1 MPHLAAQVPAAKAPL
16 VVREIETPQ
25 PGPNELLVKNQIIAI
40 QPIDAKIAKVAMLP
54 LPYPTVL
61 GSSFAGTVEKV
72 GADVKDFKVGD
83 KVVGMKTAGASDS
96 KYSAFQEYSISSEVT
111 TTKVD
116 DDETMDLAVRL
127 VGNLPTI
134 PAIFNY
140 TLKLERPVP
149 GQEPKS
155 QGKRILIYGG
165 TSSIGSM
172 TVQYLTQ
179 AGYEVITTT
188 SPKHKDFVSQLG
200 ASNIIDHSQEPE
212 ALTKDLIAAG
222 PYDIVLD
229 TISTGATVK
238 LLADVVAAQGGDSV
252 YALQPPFGPETL
264 PTGVTR
270 KFEGWSLLL
279 GKEEN
284 VELLK
289 WIFGTYFPTALATKS
304 LISVSAR
311 KVPGGLGGINDAL
324 GLLFP
329 KGVSG
334 EKVVVDLRD

>member
-16 VVREIETPQ
+16 EVREIETPQ
-25 PGPNELLVKNQIIAI
+25 PGPNEILVKNQIIAI

-54 LPYPTVL
+54 LPYPAVL

-72 GADVKDFKVGD
+72 GSDVKDFKVGD

-140 TLKLERPVP
+140 TLKLQRPVP

-172 TVQYLTQ
+172 SVQYLTQ

-188 SPKHKDFVSQLG
+188 SPKHKDFVSKLG
-200 ASNIIDHSQEPE
+200 ASKIIDHSQESE

-238 LLADVVAAQGGDSV
+238 LLADVVAAQGGDS
-252 YALQPPFGPETL
+252 
-264 PTGVTR
+264 
-270 KFEGWSLLL
+270 FEGWSLLL

-284 VELLK
+284 AELLK
-289 WIFGTYFPTALATKS
+289 WIFGTYFPKALATKS
-304 LISVSAR
+304 LISVPAR

-324 GLLFP
+324 DLLFP
-329 KGVSG
+329 KGVSS

>member
-1 MPHLAAQVPAAKAPL
+1 MHHLAAQVPTAKAPL
-16 VVREIETPQ
+16 EIREIETPEL
-25 PGPNELLVKNQIIAI
+25 GPNELLVKNQIIAI
-40 QPIDAKIAKVAMLP
+40 QPVDAKIAKVAMLP
-54 LPYPTVL
+54 LPYPAIL
-61 GSSFAGTVEKV
+61 GSSFAGIVEKV
-72 GADVKDFKVGD
+72 GANVAGFQVGD
-83 KVVGMKTAGASDS
+83 RVVGMKTAGASDS
-96 KYSAFQEYSISSEVT
+96 KYSAYQEYSISPEVT
-111 TTKVD
+111 TTKVSD
-116 DDETMDLAVRL
+116 EETMDLAVRL
-127 VGNLPTI
+127 VGNLPTL
-134 PAIFNY
+134 PALFNY

-149 GQEPKS
+149 GEKPKS

-172 TVQYLTQ
+172 AVQYLTQ

-212 ALTKDLIAAG
+212 KLIKDLTNAG

-238 LLADVVAAQGGDSV
+238 LLAEVVAAQGGDSV

-270 KFEGWSLLL
+270 KFDGWSLLL

-284 VELLK
+284 AELLK
-289 WIFGTYFPTALATKS
+289 WIFETYFPKALETKS
-304 LISVSAR
+304 LISVPAR
-311 KVPGGLGGINDAL
+311 KIPGGLNGLNDAL
-324 GLLFP
+324 DLLFF
-329 KGVSG
+329 KGVSS